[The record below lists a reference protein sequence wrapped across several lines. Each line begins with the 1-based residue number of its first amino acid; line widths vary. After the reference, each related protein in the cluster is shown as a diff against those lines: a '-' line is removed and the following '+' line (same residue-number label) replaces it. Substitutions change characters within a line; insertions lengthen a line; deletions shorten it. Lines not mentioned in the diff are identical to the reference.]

1 MGRFLPLA
9 PLPAPPDQPQFH
21 GVRTDAYPNPAF
33 EKMSDDRERMQG
45 RPDDAVALL
54 LVIQSQEGVVRTYT
68 DGSIVSPIDPDDVKD
83 ANEYVERPKHIK
95 ITL

>member
-1 MGRFLPLA
+1 
-9 PLPAPPDQPQFH
+9 
-21 GVRTDAYPNPAF
+21 
-33 EKMSDDRERMQG
+33 MQG